1 MSSTS
6 LIRTALHWFCPQPL
20 SSTITTLVISH
31 CFSFPIIVQK
41 LSSYWHRT
49 LLEHQIR
56 CALFLWLIVFFFP
69 TRHSNYGCR
78 YVQLFKLKLSVV
90 CFSVLLFSHWLFV
103 ASFSILIHFI
113 IAISFGK
120 VCHLFYFIL
129 FVLCLTGNM
138 NEIHEFLLFEADSAQ
153 MFVNGMWY
161 EYIHQTVWVWT
172 QFSYAPNHSRHVR
185 NIQKMDEMRMQTSKS
200 NLFKVFSYIVRKHTF
215 PTPF

>member
-1 MSSTS
+1 MNSSKCIWTWVQRAWF
-6 LIRTALHWFCPQPL
+6 IRLCTDSAPKPL
-20 SSTITTLVISH
+20 SSITTQVISH

-41 LSSYWHRT
+41 MSSHWHRP

-56 CALFLWLIVFFFP
+56 CALFLWLIVFSFFQLV
-69 TRHSNYGCR
+69 TRIMDVDMYNCSSWSNLL
-78 YVQLFKLKLSVV
+78 YV
-90 CFSVLLFSHWLFV
+90 FSVLLFSHWLFV

-138 NEIHEFLLFEADSAQ
+138 NEIHEFPLSEADSAQ
-153 MFVNGMWY
+153 ICGMWY
-161 EYIHQTVWVWT
+161 EYIHQTVWMWT

-185 NIQKMDEMRMQTSKS
+185 NIDDGWDENANVKIQ
-200 NLFKVFSYIVRKHTF
+200 FI
-215 PTPF
+215 